1 MRRKRPIRIAG
12 LAMAGCLT
20 VGAAGACEIEDWRW
34 EYTAFMK
41 TLQIEGVTTCAKGE
55 MSVRIYD
62 GEGEKRKFLAVD
74 NAYIKRHVFQS
85 LVTGI
90 EGKPAK
96 LAIDYTIDAE

>member
-1 MRRKRPIRIAG
+1 MRIIIAAAVTAA
-12 LAMAGCLT
+12 LAGT
-20 VGAAGACEIEDWRW
+20 AGACEIEDWRW
-34 EYTAFMK
+34 QYVPVLK
-41 TLQIEGVTTCAKGE
+41 GLKIEGVTTCAAGE

-74 NAYIKRHVFQS
+74 TAYIERHVFQS

-96 LAIDYTIDAE
+96 LTIEYTIDAE